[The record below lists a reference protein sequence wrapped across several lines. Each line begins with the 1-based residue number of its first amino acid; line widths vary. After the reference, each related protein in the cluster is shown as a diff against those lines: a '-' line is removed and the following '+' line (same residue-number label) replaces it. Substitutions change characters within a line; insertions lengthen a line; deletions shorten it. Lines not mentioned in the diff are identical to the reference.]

1 MPTGKVKFFDIEK
14 GFGFISGDDGEDVFL
29 PKSAM
34 PEGLTEL
41 KGGTRV
47 EYGVADG
54 RRGPQV
60 LTIRVIEGP
69 PVVAGARKPADE
81 LVLVVEDTIK
91 ILENVRRGLERDRY
105 PDKAT
110 GKKLAELMRGVARE
124 LEG

>member
-14 GFGFISGDDGEDVFL
+14 GFGFISGDDGDDVFL

-34 PEGLTEL
+34 PAGVTEL

-54 RRGPQV
+54 RRGPQALTVRV
-60 LTIRVIEGP
+60 LET
-69 PVVAGARKPADE
+69 PVVVTGTRKPADE
-81 LVLVVEDTIK
+81 LVLVIEDTIK
-91 ILENVRRGLERDRY
+91 ILENVRRGLERGRY
-105 PDKAT
+105 PDKPT

>member
-54 RRGPQV
+54 RRGPQA
-60 LTIRVIEGP
+60 LTIRVLEGP
-69 PVVAGARKPADE
+69 PVVAGVRKPADE

>member
-1 MPTGKVKFFDIEK
+1 MPSGKVKFFDLEK

-29 PKSAM
+29 PKSAL
-34 PEGLTEL
+34 PADVNEL

-54 RRGPQV
+54 RRGPQA
-60 LTIRVIEGP
+60 LSLRVVGDPP
-69 PVVAGARKPADE
+69 PVAGVRKPAEE
-81 LVLVVEDTIK
+81 LVVVVEDTIK
-91 ILENVRRGLERDRY
+91 ILENVRRGLERGRY
-105 PDKAT
+105 PEKPM